1 MTAQTPNLVPED
13 LLLPTGTFRS
23 EALESFVRVRWFIR
37 LRWVAVVASFILVS
51 LELWLY
57 EAGPG
62 RRAVLGVIAALALI
76 NLCWMAWSKRL
87 RVQAAARPADETQ
100 LRQHIVLFAKAQ
112 IATDLLLLTLVLH
125 YYGPVSNPMAMF
137 YVFHMVITS
146 LLLTPTTALLQ
157 GIWAMALYGLLL
169 LGEYSGVLATPYP
182 LFGGQALADLHTNPH
197 LVVKSYAV
205 VCIGVF
211 ATWHLTSQV
220 AAALD
225 EREREVRTRDQALE
239 RSYRKIEEMQARR
252 ARFMH
257 TAAHQLKSPLTGIQ
271 TMAKMIC
278 DGVVDSEGALA
289 LIEKVIRRCKEAI
302 EHIEELLTLARI
314 KESPSTR
321 HRVARTDLANTVA
334 TVVERHRPMADVK
347 GITVHWEVSP
357 QTIRVQVDARDLEDC
372 LGNLLDN
379 AIKYTPDAGRVEVSC
394 ACEADQVIIRVRDNG
409 PGIAPEVQKSIFDE
423 FRRGHYALA
432 AGIAGSGLG
441 LSIVREIVEQADGSV
456 TVKSPVNQA
465 EETAPGSEF
474 EVRFPAWSADEPQG
488 RA

>member
-1 MTAQTPNLVPED
+1 MTIQAPNLIPED

-23 EALESFVRVRWFIR
+23 EALESFVRVQWFIR

-76 NLCWMAWSKRL
+76 NVCWMLWSRSL
-87 RVQAAARPADETQ
+87 CARAAARPVDETQ
-100 LRQHIVLFAKAQ
+100 LRQRIVLFAKAQ

-169 LGEYSGVLATPYP
+169 LGEYSGVLAAPCP
-182 LFGGQALADLHTNPH
+182 LFGGQALADLHSNPH

-211 ATWHLTSQV
+211 TTWYLTSQV
-220 AAALD
+220 ATALD

-239 RSYRKIEEMQARR
+239 RSYRKIEEMQVRR

-278 DGVVDSEGALA
+278 DGVVDSEGALG
-289 LIEKVIRRCKEAI
+289 LIEKIIRRCKEAI

-321 HRVARTDLANTVA
+321 HRVARTDLANVLA
-334 TVVERHRPMADVK
+334 TVVDRQQPMADAK
-347 GITVHWEVSP
+347 GITIHWKVSP
-357 QTIRVQVDARDLEDC
+357 DTIRVQVDARDLEDC

-379 AIKYTPDAGRVEVSC
+379 AVTYTPDAGRVEVSC
-394 ACEADQVIIRVRDNG
+394 IGEADQAIIRVRDNG
-409 PGIAPEVQKSIFDE
+409 PGIDPEVQKSIFDE

-432 AGIAGSGLG
+432 AGIPGSGLG
-441 LSIVREIVEQADGSV
+441 LSIVREIVEQAGGAVS
-456 TVKSPVNQA
+456 VKSPVNEA
-465 EETAPGSEF
+465 EAAAPGSEF
-474 EVRFPAWSADEPQG
+474 EVRFPTWSAGEPQG
-488 RA
+488 KA